1 MFFVIL
7 GYRNESLLI
16 FSKKHTMSSIKQDN
30 YHKKDKYK
38 MVEKE
43 FEEFQ
48 RQSIAFDKWM
58 FKILIVTIMLSLVF
72 VFYLM
77 INL

>member
-1 MFFVIL
+1 MP
-7 GYRNESLLI
+7 S
-16 FSKKHTMSSIKQDN
+16 TKQNN
-30 YHKKDKYK
+30 YPKKDKYK

-48 RQSIAFDKWM
+48 RQSVAFDKWM
-58 FKILIVTIMLSLVF
+58 LKVLIVTIMLSLVF